1 MKPWTTSL
9 LSLAFCALV
18 VGTSNA
24 HAAGPA
30 FTRLFAVADGADT
43 AAYSP
48 AGMTRLNESQ
58 LATQLIVGQSFAEF
72 KVDESRTTTD
82 GGDPRDADPVVVPAV
97 YYVRPFAEDWRLG
110 LSVNVPSGFGA
121 GNGPNWAGRYYSDQ
135 FSLVFVS
142 ANATVA
148 YPITDKLSLGG
159 GLSVMYS
166 TSEDTTQVS
175 NPGPGAGDAKL
186 EVEADGAA
194 VGYIASVLY
203 EWSDRTRFAAAW
215 HSEVET
221 DEDVDVELKRS
232 TLPPPIVDA
241 INRAGDDVDATI
253 RTPQLVNLGAYHE
266 FGNGWSATVDA
277 IWVEFSRFGLTEL
290 SVHDEELNEADM
302 NFQDFWI
309 VTAGFAFPITDRL
322 EGRVGAMYMEQPVDD
337 DDRTFSFALDEVYGA
352 GIGFR
357 YDRRNKDSI
366 EVNLTVVNTG
376 DAPVDTGVETVLSP
390 RGRVVGEDDDP
401 YAVALEFTYH
411 WN

>member
-1 MKPWTTSL
+1 MFCAVLPQVLLAPLAGVLVDRSSKKRIIVAMDTAMGLSMLSIAIPFLLLEWSPIQVVYWLMAVVAINGVCAAFFQPAMFAIVPSIVEKRQLDDANSL
-9 LSLAFCALV
+9 LSA
-18 VGTSNA
+18 
-24 HAAGPA
+24 
-30 FTRLFAVADGADT
+30 
-43 AAYSP
+43 
-48 AGMTRLNESQ
+48 
-58 LATQLIVGQSFAEF
+58 
-72 KVDESRTTTD
+72 
-82 GGDPRDADPVVVPAV
+82 
-97 YYVRPFAEDWRLG
+97 
-110 LSVNVPSGFGA
+110 
-121 GNGPNWAGRYYSDQ
+121 
-135 FSLVFVS
+135 
-142 ANATVA
+142 ANAT
-148 YPITDKLSLGG
+148 
-159 GLSVMYS
+159 
-166 TSEDTTQVS
+166 
-175 NPGPGAGDAKL
+175 
-186 EVEADGAA
+186 
-194 VGYIASVLY
+194 ASVLY

-221 DEDVDVELKRS
+221 DEDVEVELKRS

-266 FGNGWSATVDA
+266 FDNGWSATVDA
-277 IWVEFSRFGLTEL
+277 IWVEFSQFGLTEL
-290 SVHDEELNEADM
+290 SVHDEELDEADM

-357 YDRRNKDSI
+357 YDRRNRDSI
-366 EVNLTVVNTG
+366 EVNLTVLNTG